1 MSSRYA
7 RVAALAVPLAVLTAL
22 VSLVAAGQLEQTQP
36 GLPDPG
42 ALVRLGL
49 PVTRTLQD
57 LAAALTVGL
66 LVLAAF
72 VLPPESAKVKDQLA
86 GHRARAVR
94 FAAVASACWLLA
106 GSLTLVLTYADVAG
120 IPPTSPGFTSQLG
133 YFLRSFDLGR
143 SMVASLVLAALVSI
157 GTMLATRMNTA
168 GWLAVLSV
176 VALLP
181 LALSGHAAGS
191 DDHQAAVDSLGAH
204 LVGVSVWVGGLAA
217 VVLLSPWV
225 GDTLGVSVRRYS
237 TLAGACFVVVALSG
251 LVNAWLRLGSWSGLG
266 TAYGGLVLVK
276 TAALAALGLAGWWH
290 RRRLL
295 PGLAAGPASRRT
307 FLRLATVEVLVMAAT
322 IGVAVALSRS
332 APPVSQTT
340 APPGEDVRALL
351 GYALPAPMSAARL
364 LTSWYLEPV
373 WAALAVLGLG
383 WYLVAVGRLRRRG
396 DSWAFGRTLTWAA
409 GCVLLLWTTSGGP
422 AVYGR
427 VQFSAHMLQHMTLM
441 MIIPMLL
448 VVGAPV
454 TLALRTLPAR
464 ADGSRGPREWLLAVV
479 QSRALRLLAHP
490 LVAAGLFLGSLVVFY
505 YTPLLGLALSTHT
518 GHMLMTLHFLATGY
532 LFAWVIM
539 GTDPGPS
546 RTAYPVRLLVLL
558 VTVSVHAFFGIGIIA
573 TSTVLAPGWW
583 ASLGLRDTAALL
595 ADQHTAGGIAWG
607 LAEVPTIVMAVVVAV
622 QWSRSDDREARR
634 TDRQAD
640 RDGDADLVAYNRYLA
655 GMASHDERAARSDAA
670 D

>member
-7 RVAALAVPLAVLTAL
+7 RTTALAVPLAVLTAL
-22 VSLVAAGQLEQTQP
+22 VCLVAAGQLEQAQP
-36 GLPDPG
+36 GLPDAG

-57 LAAALTVGL
+57 LSAALTVGL

-72 VLPPESAKVKDQLA
+72 VLPPSSAKVKNQLA

-94 FAAVASACWLLA
+94 FAAVASTCWLLA

-120 IPPTSPGFTSQLG
+120 LAPTAPGFASQLG
-133 YFLRSFDLGR
+133 YFMRSFDLGR
-143 SMVASLVLAALVSI
+143 SMVASLVLAAMVSI

-225 GDTLGVSVRRYS
+225 GDTLPVTVRRYS
-237 TLAGACFVVVALSG
+237 TLAGGCFVVVALSG
-251 LVNAWLRLGSWSGLG
+251 LVNAWLRLGSWSGLAS
-266 TAYGGLVLVK
+266 AYGALVLVK
-276 TAALAALGLAGWWH
+276 TAALATLGLAGWWH

-295 PGLAAGPASRRT
+295 GALTDGPAGRRA
-307 FLRLATVEVLVMAAT
+307 FLRLATGEVLVMAAT

-340 APPGEDVRALL
+340 VPAGEAVRALL
-351 GYALPAPMSAARL
+351 GYPFPPPLTAARL

-373 WAALAVLGLG
+373 WASIAVLALG
-383 WYLVAVGRLRRRG
+383 WYLVAVRRLRRRG
-396 DSWAFGRTLTWAA
+396 DSWPLGRTMTWSA

-427 VQFSAHMLQHMTLM
+427 VQFSAHMIQHMTLM
-441 MIIPMLL
+441 MVTPMLL
-448 VVGAPV
+448 VVGTPV
-454 TLALRTLPAR
+454 TLALRTLVPR
-464 ADGSRGPREWLLAVV
+464 QDGSRGPREWLLAAIH
-479 QSRALRLLAHP
+479 SRALRLLAHP

-505 YTPLLGLALSTHT
+505 YTPLLGAALSTHT
-518 GHMLMTLHFLATGY
+518 GHMMMTAHFLAIGY

-539 GTDPGPS
+539 GTDPGPA
-546 RTAYPVRLLVLL
+546 RAAYPVRLLVLL
-558 VTVSVHAFFGIGIIA
+558 VTVSAHAFFGIGIIA
-573 TSTVLAPGWW
+573 TSTVMAPDWW
-583 ASLGLRDTAALL
+583 ASIGLRDTAALL
-595 ADQHTAGGIAWG
+595 ADQHTGGGIAWG
-607 LAEVPTIVMAVVVAV
+607 LAEVPTIVMAVIVAV
-622 QWSRSDDREARR
+622 LWSRSDDREARR

-640 RDGDADLVAYNRYLA
+640 RDGDADLVAYNRFLA
-655 GMASHDERAARSDAA
+655 SMASTEERAARSDAP